1 MPSEQS
7 DWRNFHVK
15 IFKIR
20 CASLNLLEMRTHAGP
35 NENSGFFILAL
46 EFFILAICGNPKNLQ
61 KRLEI
66 TLSVKIPVEFVFYQ
80 NKKSFFLSK

>member
-46 EFFILAICGNPKNLQ
+46 EFFILALRKPEKPAEKVGNY
-61 KRLEI
+61 
-66 TLSVKIPVEFVFYQ
+66 FVREDGG
-80 NKKSFFLSK
+80 